1 LFSAGFNKFALLCRQ
16 FGGKGITVEN
26 LYKMRSRM
34 KKYIIINGTMGAGKT
49 TIGRRIAELLGRAAF
64 IDGDFVIEMHP
75 HIDEK
80 ETKPMQRDNLLHIS
94 KNYNNFEE
102 CDVVVLSWI
111 MGEVGTNMIISE
123 ISKLNFQIYHFILT
137 CSTEVLTKRW
147 HSDNAADWRTDENLN
162 LSIEILSE
170 FNKRMDCI
178 FIDTSDLSIDMVANE
193 IIERVRAK

>member
-1 LFSAGFNKFALLCRQ
+1 
-16 FGGKGITVEN
+16 
-26 LYKMRSRM
+26 M

-80 ETKPMQRDNLLHIS
+80 ETKPMQRDNIFHIS
-94 KNYNNFEE
+94 KNYCNFDK
-102 CDVVVLSWI
+102 CDTVVLSWI

-123 ISKLNFQIYHFILT
+123 ISKLNFQIYHFVLT
-137 CSTEVLTKRW
+137 CDKGVLTERW
-147 HSDNAADWRTDENLN
+147 RSDNVADWRTDDNLN
-162 LSIEILSE
+162 MSIEILNE
-170 FNKRMDCI
+170 FNKRTDCI
-178 FIDTSDLSIDMVANE
+178 FIDTSDLSIDMAAHE